1 MNNYRRLREKI
12 EKKKA
17 KICIVGL
24 GYVGLPLAEAF
35 AHRGY
40 FVYGLDTNALRIK
53 KLKKGERYIV
63 DVEPQQILFL
73 IKKGKFFPTNE
84 ENVLADSDVIII
96 CVPTPLRKVKIPDIS
111 YVVKATQ
118 TIKNY
123 LRAPQLIILE
133 STSYPTTTRDVVL
146 PILRDSGLKDERD
159 FFLCFSPERVN
170 PGDRKFPLVKIP
182 KIVGGLSHKSATLAK
197 SLYSKIIKKV
207 FVVSSPEVAE
217 TSKLLENTFRLV
229 NIALVNE
236 FAILCNRLG
245 VSVWEVIEAA
255 KTKPFGYMPFY
266 PGSGIGGHCIPCD
279 PLYLSWK
286 AKKVGFKTKMID
298 LASYINRYM
307 PAYVVK
313 RVKELLRSKGIS
325 LKNSY
330 VLILGVTYKKDVKDL
345 REAPALDI
353 IEKLRKEGANVAYFD
368 PLIPYI
374 RIPTLNLKRI
384 PLDGKRLRKYDC
396 VVIVTDHSS
405 FNYDFIRRNAKLIF
419 DTRWVYKKN
428 FPNVERL

>member
-1 MNNYRRLREKI
+1 
-12 EKKKA
+12 
-17 KICIVGL
+17 
-24 GYVGLPLAEAF
+24 
-35 AHRGY
+35 
-40 FVYGLDTNALRIK
+40 
-53 KLKKGERYIV
+53 
-63 DVEPQQILFL
+63 
-73 IKKGKFFPTNE
+73 
-84 ENVLADSDVIII
+84 
-96 CVPTPLRKVKIPDIS
+96 
-111 YVVKATQ
+111 
-118 TIKNY
+118 
-123 LRAPQLIILE
+123 
-133 STSYPTTTRDVVL
+133 
-146 PILRDSGLKDERD
+146 
-159 FFLCFSPERVN
+159 
-170 PGDRKFPLVKIP
+170 
-182 KIVGGLSHKSATLAK
+182 
-197 SLYSKIIKKV
+197 
-207 FVVSSPEVAE
+207 
-217 TSKLLENTFRLV
+217 
-229 NIALVNE
+229 
-236 FAILCNRLG
+236 
-245 VSVWEVIEAA
+245 
-255 KTKPFGYMPFY
+255 MPFY